1 MIIRRIIIILTAL
14 VVALGVSQVVAAPWW
29 VGVVPNMVGSA
40 WLVVFGVIG
49 LLYGGLLLVA
59 VAERLVGLRLFV
71 AIIGVLSMAGGILA
85 LAGPGLVRDLANAL
99 ITQRAHGFQMFVLW
113 MSGTARVII
122 GLLVL
127 WAITKRPV
135 IQQTNPMPPM
145 R

>member
-29 VGVVPNMVGSA
+29 VGVLPSLMGPA
-40 WLVVFGVIG
+40 LLVVFGVIG

-99 ITQRAHGFQMFVLW
+99 ITQRVHGFQMFVLW
-113 MSGTARVII
+113 VGGAARVII
-122 GLLVL
+122 GVLVL